1 MIEKIREYF
10 LEKVTL
16 AEKFDNILADF
27 LGDDATSYTIEP
39 IPIEPILKRY
49 ADGGSLRQ
57 YAFQFGSR
65 EFYDNSV
72 AQNIANLEFYEQFQ
86 KEIEENNL
94 NGVLPEI
101 DGIQMI
107 ECTSHGTLDGAE
119 SGTAKYVIQ
128 MKITYVK
135 EA

>member
-10 LEKVTL
+10 LKHVTL

-27 LGDDATSYTIEP
+27 LGDEATSYSIEP
-39 IPIEPILKRY
+39 VPVEPVLKPY
-49 ADGGSLRQ
+49 TDGGSLRQ
-57 YAFQFGSR
+57 YVFQFASK

-72 AQNIANLEFYEQFQ
+72 AQNINNLEFYEEFQ
-86 KEIEENNL
+86 EEIETNNK
-94 NGVLPEI
+94 NGVLPDI
-101 DGIQMI
+101 PGIQSI
-107 ECTSHGTLDGAE
+107 ECTTHGVLDSEE
-119 SGTAKYVIQ
+119 SGKAKYVIQ

>member
-10 LEKVTL
+10 LTKVTL
-16 AEKFDNILADF
+16 AKEFDNILADF
-27 LGDDATSYTIEP
+27 LGDKATSYTIEP
-39 IPIEPILKRY
+39 IPIEPILRQY

-65 EFYDNSV
+65 EFYDDSV
-72 AQNIANLEFYEQFQ
+72 AQNIANLEFYEKFQ
-86 KEIEENNL
+86 EEIEENNS
-94 NGVLPEI
+94 NGVRPEI
-101 DGIQMI
+101 PGIQSI
-107 ECTSHGTLDGAE
+107 KCTSHGTLDGTE

-128 MKITYVK
+128 MKITYIK